1 MESLTRNILNCL
13 NHGIPF
19 ALATIIT
26 HKGSTPRTS
35 GSKMVVLGDGQL
47 YGTIG
52 GGLVEARVIET
63 CLDMMPTP
71 QCQIKEF
78 ILNQELKDGL
88 DMVCGGDLSLLIES
102 FGSTP
107 APDLI
112 QVFSALADQEKEG
125 KKTVLISKIKGFSGA
140 SFSTQKCL
148 ALADGTIIGPNLVP
162 KTLFDAIGDNQFS
175 GTTPVIQ
182 NYNLEEFIIEPS
194 QTNDT
199 LYIFGAGHVG
209 LQLATMAHLTD
220 FRTIVVDDR
229 SEFANGK
236 RFTHAHT
243 ILVADQFSTVFDEL
257 ARKNLLVDKD
267 SYIVILT
274 RGHLHDQDVLEAAL
288 KTKAGYI
295 GMIGSR
301 RKRDQIYVNL
311 LKKGVPQESLDQVYS
326 PIGLKINSETPA
338 EIAVSIIGEI
348 IKVRG
353 RNTDNQAIC

>member
-1 MESLTRNILNCL
+1 MESLTQDILNCL
-13 NHGIPF
+13 NQGIPF
-19 ALATIIT
+19 ALATILT

-47 YGTIG
+47 HGTIG

-63 CLDMMPTP
+63 CLDMMPSP
-71 QCQIKEF
+71 QCQIKQF

-88 DMVCGGDLSLLIES
+88 DMVCGGDLTLLIES

-107 APDLI
+107 SPDLI

-125 KKTVLISKIKGFSGA
+125 KKTVLISKVQGFSGA
-140 SFSTQKCL
+140 TFTTQKCL
-148 ALADGTIIGPNLVP
+148 VLADGSIIGPNLVP

-175 GTTPVIQ
+175 GTTPMIQ

-194 QTNDT
+194 QTSDT

-209 LQLATMAHLTD
+209 LQLAKMAHLTD
-220 FRTIVVDDR
+220 FRTVVVDDR
-229 SEFANGK
+229 SEFANEK
-236 RFTHAHT
+236 RFTHAHAVHVT
-243 ILVADQFSTVFDEL
+243 DQFSKGFDEL
-257 ARKNLLVDKD
+257 ARKRLLVDQN

-274 RGHLHDQDVLEAAL
+274 RGHLHDQEVLEAAL

-301 RKRDQIYVNL
+301 RKRDQIYDTL
-311 LKKGVPQESLDQVYS
+311 LKKGVSQKSLDRVYS

-348 IKVRG
+348 IKIRG
-353 RNTDNQAIC
+353 RNPDN